1 MFKSKRWYP
10 SSSFS
15 WTWEGEGKGVISW
28 DSGNL
33 VTICQKMTR
42 FPFSSFLIKSIFITW
57 LTEEGKGKEQ
67 LTTIITT
74 TGKTFSKRHQHNF
87 MIDTHDEGWAQP
99 LPQKDSRSPL
109 FLVGTLWV
117 QLCGELQPFNQVK
130 DSFLNS
136 ENKLK
141 RGSPKDIKSGGIKSK
156 SLLGTKA
163 VSLARIKNIILLI
176 GCWWP
181 ERG

>member
-1 MFKSKRWYP
+1 
-10 SSSFS
+10 
-15 WTWEGEGKGVISW
+15 
-28 DSGNL
+28 
-33 VTICQKMTR
+33 MTR
-42 FPFSSFLIKSIFITW
+42 FPFPSFLLKSIFITW

-67 LTTIITT
+67 LTTIIAT

-99 LPQKDSRSPL
+99 LTQKDSRFLL

-117 QLCGELQPFNQVK
+117 QLCEELQPFNQVK

-141 RGSPKDIKSGGIKSK
+141 RGSPKDIKSGVIKSK

-176 GCWWP
+176 GCWWSRCCPSWKSEHLCPFWGRRVIFRVVLETEP
-181 ERG
+181 EIGALRKK